1 MQMFE
6 KGHGVKVG
14 PRPRDVRPPSKFK
27 CGTRESSKVGPQ
39 DPNQSLSVRL
49 QDAYKIRDPYKISSL
64 LYLSYSR

>member
-1 MQMFE
+1 MFE

-49 QDAYKIRDPYKISSL
+49 QGAYKI
-64 LYLSYSR
+64 